1 LVPRGKHRCATFL
14 SAWASITRVSESV
27 VGGHGRRYDGE
38 AADRPRSTV
47 VVVVVVS
54 LLLASTACGCGGSTL
69 KRVPGTAAVVARCG
83 GSDQEVLSDH
93 YLFALSGDRVRC
105 FDVNSGELKWEKT
118 LTLADRERPWLGS
131 LGPRAE
137 ADSGCDLL
145 PVLACRDEWHW
156 RDGRTEAASR
166 DRLLLMRSGAVL
178 WEKGPVYYGAAGL
191 SSDGRFVLVA
201 GRPQPFSDY
210 RVAVVDAETGRELW
224 RRDFPAESWAEIRD
238 LAGQDCIYVT
248 TITARKGDEA
258 DMCVT
263 VLDLEGRELTSI
275 SWHRGVLLHFAGPQ
289 PVFMGVTVI
298 GSDGTHVRLRGRQL
312 ECCSAGGKIL
322 WRRDLPPGYDSCEEQ
337 VAPGGGP
344 VVVAFT
350 GGAGAMFLAYD
361 FQGNRIWSSGNLV
374 GRRWQWGVLPG
385 GCLWWAASDPR
396 NRKLTLSMKGL
407 GAGELAQPAR
417 VFDLGVEG
425 GGVKVSPDGRYV
437 SVRLAHDLMLF
448 HLMPK

>member
-1 LVPRGKHRCATFL
+1 MRLKFGRG
-14 SAWASITRVSESV
+14 AWLAL
-27 VGGHGRRYDGE
+27 
-38 AADRPRSTV
+38 
-47 VVVVVVS
+47 VVS
-54 LLLASTACGCGGSTL
+54 LVLASMACSCRGPTL
-69 KRVPGTAAVVARCG
+69 EQVAGTASMVARCG

-137 ADSGCDLL
+137 ADSGWDVL

-156 RDGRTEAASR
+156 RDGKTEATSR
-166 DRLLLMRSGAVL
+166 DRLLLIKSGAVL
-178 WEKGPVYYGAAGL
+178 WEKGPVYYGAGGL
-191 SSDGRFVLVA
+191 SSDGRFVLAA

-224 RRDFPAESWAEIRD
+224 QRDFPAESWAEIRD
-238 LAGQDCIYVT
+238 LAGRDCVYVT

-312 ECCSAGGKIL
+312 ECCSGRGKIL

-337 VAPGGGP
+337 VAPAGGP

-374 GRRWQWGVLPG
+374 GRRWQWGVLPES
-385 GCLWWAASDPR
+385 CLWWAASDPEK
-396 NRKLTLSMKGL
+396 RKLTLSMKGL
-407 GAGELAQPAR
+407 SPGELAQPVR

-425 GGVKVSPDGRYV
+425 GGMKVSPDGRYV

-448 HLMPK
+448 RLTPR